1 MRRERI
7 GAVPCVERGHVV
19 GIITRSDLLG
29 ALESLLADAT

>member
-7 GAVPCVERGHVV
+7 GAVPCVERGHIV